1 MFHRNGQFK
10 HFQSLLSE
18 ALAPNW
24 RRWHRAV
31 TERAQVVERG
41 AVEERHV
48 RSHCRLR
55 WNSRCVGTVLEAL
68 EETQQTA
75 VYSSENDSSID
86 PQHANLEHSCDPA
99 EAF

>member
-1 MFHRNGQFK
+1 M
-10 HFQSLLSE
+10 LSE

-55 WNSRCVGTVLEAL
+55 WNSRCVGTVLEAFAQ
-68 EETQQTA
+68 TQQAA
-75 VYSSENDSSID
+75 VYSSVYVSSSINSIAD